1 MLDLVEQN
9 DLIQQDGAKH
19 DKLGA
24 LEAFDWHL
32 TAPFKDVLEETIE
45 WLDCFGAQAMKD
57 LAHLDTRVGV
67 RILATAGGDQQ
78 AIMEFAFA
86 PEQRVVVVGVAQE

>member
-45 WLDCFGAQAMKD
+45 WLDCFGA
-57 LAHLDTRVGV
+57 
-67 RILATAGGDQQ
+67 
-78 AIMEFAFA
+78 
-86 PEQRVVVVGVAQE
+86 